1 MENNMLMQL
10 LANISEDEGFLEYLK
25 EKNEKQVLLN
35 HLKVLVEKLEVN
47 VNYRT
52 SDNNYFNKVDDE
64 CIFEV
69 IVKDIENHNNE
80 IENNEL
86 KFIQYIVGSELS
98 INDETLEQKMG
109 SVEDIKELI
118 QKLNIYIFNKED

>member
-10 LANISEDEGFLEYLK
+10 LVNISKDEGFLEYLK

-35 HLKVLVEKLEVN
+35 HLKDLIEKLEVN

-52 SDNNYFNKVDDE
+52 TGNNYFNKVDDE

-69 IVKDIENHNNE
+69 IVEDMENHSNE

-98 INDETLEQKMG
+98 INDESLEQKIG